1 MNIHKGDY
9 KMVERIKNK
18 KGFTIIEIMV
28 VIALIGI
35 LAAVL
40 VPKFTGVKETAK
52 NAGMLT
58 NAKTVE
64 AYVAS
69 VIDSYPVDADGQDDL
84 VSAIEGQFDDTDAL
98 VNPYTGVADG
108 LDVSEGSG
116 YYAGTGADAPKAGV
130 IYVVVDD
137 SLDTYISGYNA
148 KVAVIPATKRTIE
161 R

>member
-40 VPKFTGVKETAK
+40 VPKFTGIKETAK

-58 NAKTVE
+58 NAKMVE

-69 VIDSYPVDADGQDDL
+69 QIDGYAVADADDL
-84 VSAIEGQFDDTDAL
+84 EDAIEAQFGDGNNPLA
-98 VNPYTGVADG
+98 NPYTAVEDG
-108 LDVSEGSG
+108 DNINVSVVDVGDYASSG
-116 YYAGTGADAPKAGV
+116 TSGTV
-130 IYVVVDD
+130 YVVIDED
-137 SLDTYISGYNA
+137 TLETYINGFDNNA
-148 KVAVIPATKRTIE
+148 SELKATQRKLTK
-161 R
+161 